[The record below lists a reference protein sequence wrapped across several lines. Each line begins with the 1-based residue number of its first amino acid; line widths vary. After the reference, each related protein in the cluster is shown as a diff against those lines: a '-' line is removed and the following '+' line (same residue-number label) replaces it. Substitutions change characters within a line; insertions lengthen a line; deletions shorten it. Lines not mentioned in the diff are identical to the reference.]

1 MAAPVP
7 TLFTGYVRHTRCKHH
22 FVVRY
27 RSGLAVLVLSLAS
40 ALAFAVVWLCQT
52 RREMNRLGARI
63 PTPWLLVT
71 PPSALYF
78 AWCWAE
84 GARHVTAGRIST
96 VRAFLSLCLL
106 GPFGMAR
113 MQTTFNALSD
123 GGRAP
128 SARWYR
134 RAT

>member
-1 MAAPVP
+1 M
-7 TLFTGYVRHTRCKHH
+7 RR
-22 FVVRY
+22 
-27 RSGLAVLVLSLAS
+27 RSGLAVLALSLAS

-52 RREMNRLGARI
+52 RRDMNRLGARI

-71 PPSALYF
+71 PITALYF

-96 VRAFLSLCLL
+96 IGAFLLVCLL
-106 GPFGMAR
+106 GPIGMA
-113 MQTTFNALSD
+113 QLQETFNALSD

-134 RAT
+134 AAG

>member
-1 MAAPVP
+1 M
-7 TLFTGYVRHTRCKHH
+7 
-22 FVVRY
+22 RY
-27 RSGLAVLVLSLAS
+27 RSGLAVLILSLVS
-40 ALAFAVVWLCQT
+40 AGAFAIAWLVHT
-52 RREMNRLGARI
+52 RRDMNRLGARI
-63 PTPWLLVT
+63 PSPWLLVT
-71 PPSALYF
+71 PITALYF

-96 VRAFLSLCLL
+96 ARAFLSLCLL

-113 MQTTFNALSD
+113 LQETFNALSD
-123 GGRAP
+123 RGRAP

>member
-1 MAAPVP
+1 MTTAIRWGVQ
-7 TLFTGYVRHTRCKHH
+7 R
-22 FVVRY
+22 

-52 RREMNRLGARI
+52 RRDLNRLGARI
-63 PTPWLLVT
+63 PTPWLLAT
-71 PPSALYF
+71 PITALYF
-78 AWCWAE
+78 LWCWAE

-96 VRAFLSLCLL
+96 VGAFLALCLL
-106 GPFGMAR
+106 GPLGMAR
-113 MQTTFNALSD
+113 LQETFNALSD

-134 RAT
+134 PAPG